1 MSDTNQ
7 TLEQLRFPTGR
18 FTPPADYSEAT
29 RLALIDEIAALPK
42 QLRDATDELTDEQ
55 LDTRYRPEGWTL
67 RQVVHHLA
75 DSHMNAYI
83 RFKLAITED
92 NPTIR
97 PYFEARWAELPDG
110 KIDPIDLSLD
120 ILDAVHRRWVI
131 VLHNMEAADFER
143 TYVHPEYGKVIPMN
157 ENLAMYAWH
166 CRHHLAHITECV
178 KRNGWR

>member
-1 MSDTNQ
+1 MSDTNL

-18 FTPPADYSEAT
+18 FTPPADYNEAT
-29 RLALIDEIAALPK
+29 RLAFIDEIAALPK
-42 QLRDATDELTDEQ
+42 QLRDATEDLTDEQ

-83 RFKLAITED
+83 RFKLALTED
-92 NPTIR
+92 SPTIR

-120 ILDAVHRRWVI
+120 ILEAVHRRWVI
-131 VLHNMEAADFER
+131 VLHNMEPADFKR
-143 TYVHPEYGKVIPMN
+143 VYVHPEYGTKPSMN
-157 ENLAMYAWH
+157 ENLATYAWH

-178 KRNGWR
+178 KRMGWG